1 MADVLTGITEIDAAS
16 LADISSIAQSYLQQ
30 ASILMPT
37 VTDYSQFAVKGSKS
51 VDLPRSGGFTV
62 LDKAE
67 NTSVDAA
74 ISAYSVDTISFNL
87 YKVVQFLVEEIA
99 DNQSRVAIIQ
109 DYLMKASKDMAAQVD
124 NDIITEL
131 KLASTATPDHTLVFI
146 DTVTDVMAKGDILA
160 ARQLLQA
167 QFINPQECY
176 IGVGP
181 EKESELLNISDFI
194 DASKYGSAE
203 PIQNGEIGKIYG
215 MKTLVHTGFADFA
228 CFWHPSAVGLAF
240 QRQLTVQRESDLPNL
255 AERWSLDQRYGVEA
269 LDIGTGGSKRSVFI
283 DSTN

>member
-1 MADVLTGITEIDAAS
+1 MADALVGITEIDAAS

-30 ASILMPT
+30 ASILIPT

-67 NTSVDAA
+67 NVSVNAA
-74 ISAYSVDTISFNL
+74 VSTYSADTISFNL
-87 YKVVQFLVEEIA
+87 YKVVQFLIEEVA
-99 DNQSRVAIIQ
+99 DNQSRVALVQ
-109 DYLMKASKDMAAQVD
+109 DYLMKASKDIANQVD
-124 NDIITEL
+124 ADIITEL
-131 KLASTATPDHTLVFI
+131 KKTSTATPDHTLVFI
-146 DTVTDVMAKGDILA
+146 DTGTDIMARGDILA
-160 ARQLLQA
+160 ARSLLQT
-167 QFINPQECY
+167 QFINPLECY
-176 IGVGP
+176 IGIGP
-181 EKESELLNISDFI
+181 EKEAELLNIADFI
-194 DASKYGSAE
+194 DASKYGSSE

-240 QRQLTVQRESDLPNL
+240 QRRLTVQREGDLPNL
-255 AERWSLDQRYGVEA
+255 SERWSLDHRYGVEV
-269 LDIGTGGSKRSVFI
+269 LDIGTTGGKRNVFI